1 MRNTFDTLVG
11 NGLNIY
17 KLQKILYHQLRSV
30 NIRTFATLWVKY
42 QIKSTARKHVKNL
55 KYQNLWFKSEL

>member
-1 MRNTFDTLVG
+1 MHNIFDTLVG

-55 KYQNLWFKSEL
+55 KY